1 MSKYNFYTSY
11 ARFKEYHTV
20 RISPRNLR
28 EFDRNIWRP
37 LQARAKHNFLELGC
51 GLGHIL
57 LCLKAKGVSR
67 FRGTDTDKNIAAH
80 LSEEIRSHFTVG
92 DANRFLRGKTKGEIY
107 DRVIMLDLLEH
118 LTANAGFSLLS
129 DLHRRTA
136 QDAKI
141 LIRVPNAASPW
152 GLQNQFGDVTHITA
166 YTPASLKQIAIAA
179 DWKIEK
185 IYPHREGSAIK
196 IFTDAVFHRFVAA
209 MASRPPEI

>member
-1 MSKYNFYTSY
+1 
-11 ARFKEYHTV
+11 
-20 RISPRNLR
+20 
-28 EFDRNIWRP
+28 
-37 LQARAKHNFLELGC
+37 
-51 GLGHIL
+51 
-57 LCLKAKGVSR
+57 
-67 FRGTDTDKNIAAH
+67 
-80 LSEEIRSHFTVG
+80 
-92 DANRFLRGKTKGEIY
+92 
-107 DRVIMLDLLEH
+107 MLDLLEH

-185 IYPHREGSAIK
+185 IYPHREGSVIK

-209 MASRPPEI
+209 MASRPPEIWSANFFTVLSKIEKR